1 MNKINFA
8 AMLFL
13 TSIFATYA
21 QEKTQ
26 NQTEKAK
33 QLNEVNV
40 VSQKKSVEQRPDRTI
55 FEFASQ
61 SHLNSG
67 SVLEGIKKLPG
78 LVASDLAGMMYQGKQ
93 LDVFM
98 DGRPLNISSNELNSF
113 LEGMPANSVERIEVI
128 TQPGAEFPATSGG
141 AILNIITNKKAK
153 NYLSATYTN
162 STNATNYDKLR
173 FRTNN
178 SLLLNSKNK
187 LFGWQLNI
195 GQNYGERGMW
205 SNVTKN
211 ENNLETI
218 LTKNDAD
225 RINRNT
231 FAKSALTFDIGL
243 DRLLLNYDVIY
254 NKNNSYTKAFGT
266 LPSSLTFETFDKGD
280 TKSLRQD
287 AVATYQKRFNDKTKK
302 LDFAFNYNKH
312 TTDFSMN
319 SITYN
324 VNTLDNTSDQN
335 LFNFKAD
342 YSQALKILDEGKI
355 SFGTLYEELFFD
367 TKDKGIANLNYR
379 RRTAATYLELQAKLK
394 KFDFIVGARGEDYD
408 ISGKTTSGDLIPFKQ
423 YRIFPNASAQYNFTK
438 GIYFNVNYNNKITLP
453 STSVLNPNNTNYQN
467 PNVNYAGNPQLQPT
481 IFNNYEAKLSVFDY
495 AFVGYTLSSAKNQVV
510 TRITSSGNL
519 VSNENINVPEM
530 KIHTL
535 NMGFPIPYMLLT
547 KGLKE
552 TMKMTSQG
560 GINPDKINFLY
571 VYAGR
576 QLHQIPDVDAKSF
589 WILNFMSQ
597 IILPSDIKFIANYS
611 HLTSGGNYQYFVTQ
625 QTFNESLDLSFSK
638 KFLQNQLT
646 VSVNFDDILN
656 TNRMAFSSYGTP
668 ISLYN
673 KYDTRRFGFSVN
685 YKLPTKNK
693 LAKEAPNMLNK
704 DKKDENNGNIIGN

>member
-1 MNKINFA
+1 MKSYKV
-8 AMLFL
+8 LFFTPL
-13 TSIFATYA
+13 FSFFSAFA

-26 NQTEKAK
+26 SQTEKAK

-40 VSQKKSVEQRPDRTI
+40 VSQRKSVEQRPDRTI

-93 LDVFM
+93 LDVYM

-153 NYLSATYTN
+153 NYLSATYSN
-162 STNATNYDKLR
+162 STNVTNYDKLR
-173 FRTNN
+173 LRTNN
-178 SLLLNSKNK
+178 SLLLSSKNK

-195 GQNYGERGMW
+195 GQNYGERAMW
-205 SNVTKN
+205 SNVIKN
-211 ENNLETI
+211 ENNLETT
-218 LTKNDAD
+218 LSKNDAD

-231 FAKSALTFDIGL
+231 FAKSALTFDLGL

-266 LPSSLTFETFDKGD
+266 LPNSFTFETFDKGD

-312 TTDFSMN
+312 TTDFSLR
-319 SITYN
+319 SITYDIA
-324 VNTLDNTSDQN
+324 TLDNSSDQN

-342 YSQALKILDEGKI
+342 YSQSLKILDEGKI
-355 SFGTLYEELFFD
+355 SFGTLYEEMFFD
-367 TKDKGIANLNYR
+367 TKNKGIANLNYR
-379 RRTAATYLELQAKLK
+379 RRTASTYLELQAKLK
-394 KFDFIVGARGEDYD
+394 KFDFVIGARGEDYD
-408 ISGKTTSGDLIPFKQ
+408 ISGKTTSGDLIPFRQ

-438 GIYFNVNYNNKITLP
+438 GIYFNANYNKKITLP

-467 PNVNYAGNPQLQPT
+467 PNVSYAGNPLLQPT
-481 IFNNYEAKLSVFDY
+481 IYDNYEAKISAFDF
-495 AFVGYTLSSAKNQVV
+495 AFIGYDLSSAKNQVI
-510 TRITSSGNL
+510 TRITSNGNL
-519 VSNENINVPEM
+519 VANENLNVPEM

-535 NMGFPIPYMLLT
+535 NIGFPIPYLLFT

-552 TMKMTSQG
+552 TMKMTNQG

-576 QLHQIPDVDAKSF
+576 QLHQIPDVDYKPY
-589 WILNFMSQ
+589 WIFNFMSQ
-597 IILPSDIKFIANYS
+597 IILPSDIKFVANYS
-611 HLTSGGNYQYFVTQ
+611 HITSGGNYYYFVAQ
-625 QTFNESLDLSFSK
+625 KTFNESLDLSFSK
-638 KFLQNQLT
+638 KFLNNQLT
-646 VSVNFDDILN
+646 VSVNVDDVLN
-656 TNRMAFSSYGTP
+656 TNRMAFNSYGTP
-668 ISLYN
+668 LYLYN
-673 KYDTRRFGFSVN
+673 KYDTRRFGFSIN

-693 LAKEAPNMLNK
+693 LAKEDPNMLNK
-704 DKKDENNGNIIGN
+704 EKKEENNGGMIGN